1 MKKALITGITGQDG
15 SYLAE
20 LLLTKG
26 YQVHGIRRRSSSFNT
41 WRIDHLWSDPK
52 HRNVDFFLHDGDMTD
67 AGSLFAVI
75 NKTKPDEVY
84 NLAGQSHVGS
94 SFLTPHYTSQVNA
107 IGVLNL
113 LEAIKEANLTDR
125 LRIYQASTSELF
137 GNNPA
142 PQSEETSFDPV
153 SPYGISKLYAFELV
167 KIYRNSYGFFASN
180 GILFN
185 HESSRRGGTFV
196 TQKIVRGLI
205 NHSVTGEPIILG
217 NIYAKRDWGHA
228 KDFVDGMWR
237 ILQFGKP
244 DDFVLSTG
252 EQYSVKEFIQ
262 MCSSKLGI
270 KLEWQGTG
278 LNEKAYG
285 SDGKLVIEIS
295 KEYYRPLDV
304 ENLCGNF
311 EKARKNL
318 DWSPTYDIA
327 SLIEEMIKNH
337 NTF

>member
-1 MKKALITGITGQDG
+1 
-15 SYLAE
+15 
-20 LLLTKG
+20 
-26 YQVHGIRRRSSSFNT
+26 
-41 WRIDHLWSDPK
+41 
-52 HRNVDFFLHDGDMTD
+52 MTD
-67 AGSLFAVI
+67 TSSLFAVI

-167 KIYRNSYGFFASN
+167 KFYRNSYGFFASN

-205 NHSVTGEPIILG
+205 NHSATGEPIILG

>member
-20 LLLTKG
+20 LLLKKG
-26 YQVHGIRRRSSSFNT
+26 YEIHGIRRRSSSFNT
-41 WRIDHLWSDPK
+41 WRIDHLWSDES
-52 HRNVDFFLHDGDMTD
+52 HRNIDFFLHDGDMTD
-67 AGSLFAVI
+67 TSSLFAVI

-94 SFLTPHYTSQVNA
+94 SFLTPHYTAQVNA

-113 LEAIKEANLTDR
+113 LEAIKESGFASELK
-125 LRIYQASTSELF
+125 IYQASTSELF

-142 PQSEETSFDPV
+142 PQSEETPFGPV
-153 SPYGISKLYAFELV
+153 SPYAISKLYAFELI
-167 KIYRNSYGFFASN
+167 KFYRESYGFFASN

-205 NHSVTGEPIILG
+205 DYKITSQPIRLG

-237 ILQFGKP
+237 ILQFEKP
-244 DDFVLSTG
+244 EDFVLSTG
-252 EQYSVKEFIQ
+252 KQYSVKEFIQ
-262 MCSSKLGI
+262 MCCI
-270 KLEWQGTG
+270 KLDIQLDWQGTG
-278 LNEKAYG
+278 LNEKAYSG
-285 SDGKLVIEIS
+285 GKLVVEVS
-295 KEYYRPLDV
+295 KEYYRPNDV
-304 ENLCGNF
+304 ENLCGDF
-311 EKARKNL
+311 KKAKKYL
-318 DWSPTYDIA
+318 DWSPTYDI
-327 SLIEEMIKNH
+327 SNLIEEMIENH
-337 NTF
+337 NNN